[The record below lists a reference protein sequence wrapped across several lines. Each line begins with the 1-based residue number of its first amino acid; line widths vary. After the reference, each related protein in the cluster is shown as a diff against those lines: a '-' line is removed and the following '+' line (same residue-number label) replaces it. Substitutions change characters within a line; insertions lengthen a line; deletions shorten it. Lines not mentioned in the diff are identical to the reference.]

1 VEALFLPPIPLERPK
16 DPGTANARL
25 SVRNW
30 AYRGLEDGRR
40 CGAFAER
47 SEAEAEYSLSP
58 PLSWNW
64 PYPAG
69 RAWAPLVLPTVG
81 KEIVRECRCGTSGLI
96 AIAVLPT
103 SNPSPRP
110 EAAPPEA
117 AAESRARCARTVG
130 VKATI
135 LSSTPAS

>member
-1 VEALFLPPIPLERPK
+1 VEALFLPPIPLARPRE
-16 DPGTANARL
+16 PGTNARL

-30 AYRGLEDGRR
+30 EYRGLEEGRR
-40 CGAFAER
+40 FGAFAER

-69 RAWAPLVLPTVG
+69 RAATPLVLPTVG
-81 KEIVRECRCGTSGLI
+81 KEIVRKCRDGTSGLI
-96 AIAVLPT
+96 AIAALPT
-103 SNPSPRP
+103 SNPSPPTPPRP

-117 AAESRARCARTVG
+117 AAESRAR
-130 VKATI
+130 
-135 LSSTPAS
+135 